1 MRAVIQRVAKASVIV
16 RGELISSI
24 KAGFL
29 VLLAIKAGDTQE
41 QALKLAEKIANLRI
55 IEDGEGKM
63 NLSLLNQGGEILLV
77 SQFTLYGN
85 TERGNR
91 PSFIDSA
98 GREEAEFLIGIFA
111 SKLEKL
117 GIPVSQG
124 SFGEHMQVELVN
136 DGPTT
141 IIIDA

>member
-1 MRAVIQRVAKASVIV
+1 MRAVIQKVSRASVSV
-16 RGELISSI
+16 EGEAISSI

-29 VLLAIKAGDTQE
+29 VLIAIKVGDSRE

-55 IEDGEGKM
+55 LADNNGKM
-63 NLSLLNQGGEILLV
+63 NLSLLNQGGEVLLI

-85 TERGNR
+85 SDKGNR
-91 PSFIDSA
+91 PSFINSA
-98 GREEAEFLIGIFA
+98 RPEEAEPLIQVLA
-111 SKLEKL
+111 EKLESL

-124 SFGEHMQVELVN
+124 SFGKHMQVELIN

-141 IIIDA
+141 IIIDS